1 MAMFICRKLGWDPK
15 NSESHLDAMLR
26 PVLLVGLVQLG
37 HDKTISEGVR
47 RFQIFFDDR
56 NTSLLPPDTR
66 KVLPFSHIILPGLL
80 PF

>member
-56 NTSLLPPDTR
+56 NTSLLTPDTR
-66 KVLPFSHIILPGLL
+66 KVLLL
-80 PF
+80 PLLYMVLFLF